1 MQRNCAKLFGMP
13 IPPSDQSLAALAHP
27 IRARLYAE
35 LRRLGTSTATELALL
50 LDTNSGSTSYH
61 LRRLADA
68 GLVTDV
74 SGGTGRQRRWRPQD
88 RPRRWSQ
95 ERYRD
100 DVDAANALDWL
111 ERDYVWHFAQR
122 ADAWLDLA
130 GDWPSGWRDA
140 LGMSEAG
147 LLVTQDQLMRLRAEL
162 AELLARYRRV
172 GQGNPTARRVAFYGY
187 CFPVDPDRPPA

>member
-1 MQRNCAKLFGMP
+1 M
-13 IPPSDQSLAALAHP
+13 PPSPRDESLATLAHP

-35 LRRLGTSTATELALL
+35 LRRLGDATATELAALL
-50 LDTNSGSTSYH
+50 ETNSGSTSYH
-61 LRRLADA
+61 LRRLAAA
-68 GLVTDV
+68 GLAADAE
-74 SGGTGRQRRWRPQD
+74 GGTGRQRRWRPVE
-88 RPRRWSQ
+88 RPRQWSQ

-100 DVDAANALDWL
+100 DVDAGNALDWL

-130 GDWPSGWRDA
+130 GDWPAGWRDA

-147 LLVTQDQLMRLRAEL
+147 LLVTQDQLTRLRGEV
-162 AELLARYRRV
+162 AELLDRYRRV
-172 GQGNPTARRVAFYGY
+172 GQGNPTARRVVFYGY